1 MFIELT
7 EIVMEGLMT
16 YSTKPKKRSI
26 SINPQKIQSF
36 FTESSTSYTVI
47 QLRRENIKVAES
59 YEEVKNAIQ
68 KN

>member
-1 MFIELT
+1 MFIEFT
-7 EIVMEGLMT
+7 EIVADGLMT
-16 YSTKPKKRSI
+16 YASKPKKRPI

-36 FTESSTSYTVI
+36 FTEESTSYTVI
-47 QLRRENIKVAES
+47 QLRREKVKVAES